1 MQTVAIIQAR
11 LGSSR
16 LPRKVLADI
25 GGRPLI
31 DHVIARALA
40 IAGVDAVAVSVPQ
53 ADLHEFRQCS
63 DYPRLFWGIANQ
75 EQDVLGSYAEI
86 AREMQ
91 AQTVVR
97 ITGDC
102 PLLAPD
108 LVGHALQSFFRYQ
121 PTTAS
126 YLPLC
131 MPYVPVADGWDAEIF
146 SDTLLQETARRA
158 DLSQREHVTTWMRE
172 RGNAFLVQVPRIE
185 DYTALKC
192 SVDTAADLA
201 RVRSIYHQLT
211 DSDDMSHE
219 ATWQAWVRAGQ
230 P

>member
-11 LGSSR
+11 LGSAR
-16 LPRKVLADI
+16 LPRKVLADL

-31 DHVIARALA
+31 DHVIDRTLA
-40 IAGVDAVAVSVPQ
+40 IEGVEAVAVSVPQ
-53 ADLHEFRQCS
+53 ADLHEFRHS
-63 DYPRLFWGIANQ
+63 SGHPRLFWGIANQ
-75 EQDVLGSYAEI
+75 EQDVLGSYAAI

-108 LVGHALQSFFRYQ
+108 LVSQAVRAFFRYQ
-121 PTTAS
+121 PTEAS

-146 SDTLLQETARRA
+146 SNTLLQEAARCA

-172 RGNAFLVQVPRIE
+172 IGNAFVIQVPRIG
-185 DYTALKC
+185 DHTALKC
-192 SVDTAADLA
+192 SVDTTVDLA
-201 RVRSIYHQLT
+201 RARTIYDWLQNKG
-211 DSDDMSHE
+211 DYSHA
-219 ATWQAWVRAGQ
+219 ATWQAWNRAGR